1 MKPTLRDIGLDLRTA
16 SPGLILLHGLAVFGL
31 LLIVYRFIMGLGA
44 VTNLSDA
51 YPWGLWIGVDVLAGI
66 ALAAGGFVVAGSVH
80 LFGLSRFHGL
90 TRAAIATAF
99 LGYII
104 FIIGLI
110 VDLGRPWNLWRAL
123 FNWNHNSPMFE
134 VAWCVMLYTSVLLLE
149 FLPPVF
155 ERFKL
160 EAFHQTWKRMVPWVI
175 VLILTVFTFA
185 MTDSLGWAAL
195 MLAILLF
202 WEALFRLRLSSRSI
216 QMPLL
221 MIMAGVMFSTMHQ
234 SSLGTLFTLA
244 PHKLHILWYTPL
256 LPVLFFLSAVMVAP
270 AMVIVESFASE
281 KGLGHPLD
289 MKPLSALGR
298 AMPWLLGL
306 YLLVKIIDL
315 VLRGAVYD
323 VLAISWQSWSWWG
336 EVMVG
341 TILPFAL
348 FLSRDVREKRGGL
361 LTSATLV
368 VVGLIWN
375 RLNVTVVGMSDAGGA
390 VYHPY
395 WAEIFITL
403 GLISIGILAYRLA
416 SMHLPIHEHA
426 DPAIN

>member
-1 MKPTLRDIGLDLRTA
+1 MKIDLRNTG
-16 SPGLILLHGLAVFGL
+16 PGLMLLYALSGFAL

-44 VTNLSDA
+44 VTNLTDA
-51 YPWGLWIGVDVLAGI
+51 YPWGLWIGIDVLAGI
-66 ALAAGGFVVAGSVH
+66 ALASGGFVVAGSVH
-80 LFGLSRFHGL
+80 LFGASRFHSL
-90 TRAAIATAF
+90 TRPAIATAF

-104 FIIGLI
+104 FILGLI

-123 FNWNHNSPMFE
+123 FNWNHTSPMFE
-134 VAWCVMLYTSVLLLE
+134 VAWCVMLYTSVLLME

-155 ERFKL
+155 ERFRL
-160 EAFHQTWKRMVPWVI
+160 EALHAQWKRVVPWVI
-175 VLILTVFTFA
+175 VFILTVFTFA
-185 MTDSLGWAAL
+185 MTDSLIWTAI
-195 MLAILLF
+195 MLAILLG
-202 WEALFRLRLSSRSI
+202 WEALFRLKLSARSI

-244 PHKLHILWYTPL
+244 PHKLHPLWYTPM

-281 KGLGHPLD
+281 KGLGHRVD
-289 MKPLSALGR
+289 MPSLTALGR
-298 AMPWLLGL
+298 TMPWLLGL

-323 VLAISWQSWSWWG
+323 ALAISWQSWSWWG
-336 EVMVG
+336 EILVG
-341 TILPFAL
+341 TVLPFAL
-348 FLSRDVREKRGGL
+348 FLSRDVREKKGGL
-361 LTSATLV
+361 VTSASLV

-375 RLNVTVVGMSDAGGA
+375 RLNVTVVGMSDPGGT

-403 GLISIGILAYRLA
+403 GLISIGLLAYRMV
-416 SMHLPIHEHA
+416 SMHLPIHGPAHA
-426 DPAIN
+426 VTN

>member
-1 MKPTLRDIGLDLRTA
+1 MNRPRWTA
-16 SPGLILLHGLAVFGL
+16 GPGLSILLGLAGFGL
-31 LLIVYRFIMGLGA
+31 LLIMYRFVMGLGA

-51 YPWGLWIGVDVLAGI
+51 YPWGLWIGVDVLSGI

-80 LFGLSRFHGL
+80 LFGLTRFHPL
-90 TRAAIATAF
+90 TRPAIATAF

-104 FIIGLI
+104 FIIGLM
-110 VDLGRPWNLWRAL
+110 VDLGRPWNLWRAI
-123 FNWNHNSPMFE
+123 FNWNHTSPMFE

-160 EAFHQTWKRMVPWVI
+160 DALHERWKTLAPWFI
-175 VLILTVFTFA
+175 VFILTVFTFA
-185 MTDSLGWAAL
+185 MTDSVFWAAT
-195 MLAILLF
+195 MLAILLG
-202 WEALFRLRLSSRSI
+202 WELLFRYRLSAHSI

-244 PHKLHILWYTPL
+244 PHKLHTLWYTPL

-281 KGLGHPLD
+281 KGLGHKLDLPL
-289 MKPLSALGR
+289 LASLGR
-298 AMPWLLGL
+298 AMPVLLGI
-306 YLLVKIIDL
+306 YLVVKVADL
-315 VLRGAVYD
+315 VMRGAVYS
-323 VLAISWQSWSWWG
+323 AMTSSTQSWSWWG
-336 EVMVG
+336 EVLAGVV
-341 TILPFAL
+341 LPLTL
-348 FLSRDVREKRGGL
+348 FLMHDVRHSRVGL
-361 LTSATLV
+361 LSAASLV
-368 VVGLIWN
+368 VLGLIWN
-375 RLNVTVVGMSDAGGA
+375 RLNVTTVGMIDPGGT

-403 GLISIGILAYRLA
+403 GLISIGILAFRLA
-416 SMHLPIHEHA
+416 SRQLPLHHGSMA
-426 DPAIN
+426 ATSSR